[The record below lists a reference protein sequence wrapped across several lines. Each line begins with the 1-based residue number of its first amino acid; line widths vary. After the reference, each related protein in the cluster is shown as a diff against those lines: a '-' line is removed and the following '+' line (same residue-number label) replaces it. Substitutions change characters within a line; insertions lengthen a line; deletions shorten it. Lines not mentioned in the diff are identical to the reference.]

1 MSIKP
6 EENIFAEER
15 KHMIVEL
22 INKEVKTTVAA
33 LCEKFAVSPATIRND
48 LRELELAGLLKRT
61 HGGAMSNKKA
71 SYELNS
77 YQKEVENVDKKVA
90 IARAAVDCVQDGD
103 IIAIDTGTTTL
114 EFVKFLA
121 GKKNLTVVTNDLKI
135 ALHLEEN
142 SEIDVILTGGAVRRN
157 FHSTIGL
164 IALNSLKE
172 LSVDKSFIAAN
183 GVSVSRGVTTP
194 NIEQAQVKEKL
205 IEFADEVIMLVD
217 STKLG
222 KVSFARFADLKQID
236 LIITD
241 DEAPADMMAEI
252 ESLGVSVEF
261 AQTKK

>member
-1 MSIKP
+1 MNIKP

-15 KHMIVEL
+15 KQMIVEL
-22 INKEVKTTVAA
+22 INKEVKTTVVA

-71 SYELNS
+71 SFELNS
-77 YQKEVENVDKKVA
+77 YQKEVENVDKKAV
-90 IARAAVDCVQDGD
+90 IALAAVECVQDGD

-114 EFVKFLA
+114 EFVKLLV
-121 GKKNLTVVTNDLKI
+121 GKKNLTVVTNDIKI

-142 SEIDVILTGGAVRRN
+142 SDLDVILTGGAVRRS

-172 LSVDKSFIAAN
+172 LSVDKSFIASN

-205 IEFADEVIMLVD
+205 VEFADEVILLVD

-222 KVSFARFADLKQID
+222 KASFARFADLKQVD

-241 DEAPADMMAEI
+241 DEAPPDMVADI
-252 ESLGVSVEF
+252 RNIGVSVEI
-261 AQTKK
+261 AKSK